1 MGSDTQI
8 SESVRS
14 IMTHDNSQ
22 ANVEVTPTIASA
34 NVAIQPKKRGR
45 KKKETLPT
53 ALEKSPDNQDTVVRR
68 SQRIKK

>member
-34 NVAIQPKKRGR
+34 NVAIQSDQ
-45 KKKETLPT
+45 TF
-53 ALEKSPDNQDTVVRR
+53 
-68 SQRIKK
+68 